1 MNTISIYNNQQRMNG
16 IKASINYS
24 NGTRTRKVG
33 KKDTLEIAED
43 SCKIKDM
50 TASSG
55 KDILGITKG
64 DKDNSYV
71 IHFFDSAMVS
81 RAVSRGYIK
90 VNGME
95 LKLSDETKQQLLKTD
110 KQAQAD
116 REKAYNEYIMQHEI
130 AVAKQQSEAWKKA
143 FGSMPTGLMQL
154 LEQSKGVN
162 EEAAKRNKQYD
173 NAIKAYGCK
182 NGGVSWSQFEWKT
195 YDTQMTVSVEDT
207 VNVEHISEGEN
218 AL

>member
-1 MNTISIYNNQQRMNG
+1 MNG
-16 IKASINYS
+16 IKESINYS
-24 NGTRTRKVG
+24 NGTSTRKVG

-71 IHFFDSAMVS
+71 IHFSDSAMVS

-95 LKLSDETKQQLLKTD
+95 LKFSDETKQQLLKTD

-173 NAIKAYGCK
+173 NAIKAYGCT
-182 NGGVSWSQFEWKT
+182 NGGAALKT
-195 YDTQMTVSVEDT
+195 KRSGSRFR
-207 VNVEHISEGEN
+207 NW
-218 AL
+218 

>member
-1 MNTISIYNNQQRMNG
+1 
-16 IKASINYS
+16 
-24 NGTRTRKVG
+24 
-33 KKDTLEIAED
+33 
-43 SCKIKDM
+43 
-50 TASSG
+50 
-55 KDILGITKG
+55 
-64 DKDNSYV
+64 
-71 IHFFDSAMVS
+71 
-81 RAVSRGYIK
+81 
-90 VNGME
+90 ME

-173 NAIKAYGCK
+173 NAIKAYGCT
-182 NGGVSWSQFEWKT
+182 NGGVSWLQFEWKT

>member
-1 MNTISIYNNQQRMNG
+1 
-16 IKASINYS
+16 
-24 NGTRTRKVG
+24 
-33 KKDTLEIAED
+33 
-43 SCKIKDM
+43 
-50 TASSG
+50 
-55 KDILGITKG
+55 
-64 DKDNSYV
+64 
-71 IHFFDSAMVS
+71 
-81 RAVSRGYIK
+81 
-90 VNGME
+90 ME

-173 NAIKAYGCK
+173 NAIKAYGCT

-195 YDTQMTVSVEDT
+195 YDTLMTVSVEDT

>member
-1 MNTISIYNNQQRMNG
+1 
-16 IKASINYS
+16 
-24 NGTRTRKVG
+24 
-33 KKDTLEIAED
+33 
-43 SCKIKDM
+43 
-50 TASSG
+50 
-55 KDILGITKG
+55 
-64 DKDNSYV
+64 
-71 IHFFDSAMVS
+71 
-81 RAVSRGYIK
+81 
-90 VNGME
+90 ME
-95 LKLSDETKQQLLKTD
+95 LTLSDETKQQLLKTD

-173 NAIKAYGCK
+173 NAIKAYGCT

>member
-1 MNTISIYNNQQRMNG
+1 
-16 IKASINYS
+16 
-24 NGTRTRKVG
+24 
-33 KKDTLEIAED
+33 
-43 SCKIKDM
+43 
-50 TASSG
+50 
-55 KDILGITKG
+55 
-64 DKDNSYV
+64 
-71 IHFFDSAMVS
+71 
-81 RAVSRGYIK
+81 
-90 VNGME
+90 ME

-173 NAIKAYGCK
+173 NAIKAYGCT

-207 VNVEHISEGEN
+207 VNVEHISQGEN

>member
-1 MNTISIYNNQQRMNG
+1 
-16 IKASINYS
+16 
-24 NGTRTRKVG
+24 
-33 KKDTLEIAED
+33 
-43 SCKIKDM
+43 
-50 TASSG
+50 
-55 KDILGITKG
+55 
-64 DKDNSYV
+64 
-71 IHFFDSAMVS
+71 
-81 RAVSRGYIK
+81 
-90 VNGME
+90 ME

-143 FGSMPTGLMQL
+143 FGSMSTGLMQL

-162 EEAAKRNKQYD
+162 EEVAKRNKQYD
-173 NAIKAYGCK
+173 NAIKAYGCT

>member
-1 MNTISIYNNQQRMNG
+1 
-16 IKASINYS
+16 
-24 NGTRTRKVG
+24 
-33 KKDTLEIAED
+33 
-43 SCKIKDM
+43 
-50 TASSG
+50 
-55 KDILGITKG
+55 
-64 DKDNSYV
+64 
-71 IHFFDSAMVS
+71 
-81 RAVSRGYIK
+81 
-90 VNGME
+90 ME

-143 FGSMPTGLMQL
+143 FGSMPIGLMQL

-173 NAIKAYGCK
+173 NAIKAYGCT

>member
-1 MNTISIYNNQQRMNG
+1 
-16 IKASINYS
+16 
-24 NGTRTRKVG
+24 
-33 KKDTLEIAED
+33 
-43 SCKIKDM
+43 
-50 TASSG
+50 
-55 KDILGITKG
+55 
-64 DKDNSYV
+64 
-71 IHFFDSAMVS
+71 
-81 RAVSRGYIK
+81 
-90 VNGME
+90 ME

-173 NAIKAYGCK
+173 NAIKAYGCT

>member
-1 MNTISIYNNQQRMNG
+1 
-16 IKASINYS
+16 
-24 NGTRTRKVG
+24 
-33 KKDTLEIAED
+33 
-43 SCKIKDM
+43 
-50 TASSG
+50 
-55 KDILGITKG
+55 
-64 DKDNSYV
+64 
-71 IHFFDSAMVS
+71 
-81 RAVSRGYIK
+81 
-90 VNGME
+90 ME

-116 REKAYNEYIMQHEI
+116 RKKAYNEYIMQHEI

-143 FGSMPTGLMQL
+143 FGSMSTGLMQL

-162 EEAAKRNKQYD
+162 EEVAKRNKQYD
-173 NAIKAYGCK
+173 NAIKAYGCT

>member
-1 MNTISIYNNQQRMNG
+1 
-16 IKASINYS
+16 
-24 NGTRTRKVG
+24 
-33 KKDTLEIAED
+33 
-43 SCKIKDM
+43 
-50 TASSG
+50 
-55 KDILGITKG
+55 
-64 DKDNSYV
+64 
-71 IHFFDSAMVS
+71 
-81 RAVSRGYIK
+81 
-90 VNGME
+90 ME

-143 FGSMPTGLMQL
+143 
-154 LEQSKGVN
+154 
-162 EEAAKRNKQYD
+162 
-173 NAIKAYGCK
+173 YGCT

>member
-1 MNTISIYNNQQRMNG
+1 
-16 IKASINYS
+16 
-24 NGTRTRKVG
+24 
-33 KKDTLEIAED
+33 
-43 SCKIKDM
+43 
-50 TASSG
+50 
-55 KDILGITKG
+55 
-64 DKDNSYV
+64 
-71 IHFFDSAMVS
+71 
-81 RAVSRGYIK
+81 
-90 VNGME
+90 ME
-95 LKLSDETKQQLLKTD
+95 LKLSDDTKQQLLKTD

-173 NAIKAYGCK
+173 NAIKAYGCT